1 MRFISVDLQNDFASE
16 GGKYYVPRT
25 SIEFIENVLL
35 PFLRDNEI
43 KVSEIIS
50 DYRQPR
56 KGDDRNC
63 CIPGEWGY
71 LSLLPE
77 SAVKGRRWI
86 KSMNDPTWI
95 RENIGIPGS
104 IPGEPYQHPEGFDAW
119 LEENLGSPEDAGPVT
134 LFGLTLDRCVL
145 CCAQQLTF
153 RGYKVL
159 YLAEG
164 TDTASGD
171 VSERELM
178 IESPPFTYFGK
189 GIRFSD
195 LVDRF

>member
-63 CIPGEWGY
+63 CIPGEWGN

-77 SAVKGRRWI
+77 SAVKG
-86 KSMNDPTWI
+86 
-95 RENIGIPGS
+95 
-104 IPGEPYQHPEGFDAW
+104 
-119 LEENLGSPEDAGPVT
+119 
-134 LFGLTLDRCVL
+134 
-145 CCAQQLTF
+145 
-153 RGYKVL
+153 
-159 YLAEG
+159 
-164 TDTASGD
+164 
-171 VSERELM
+171 
-178 IESPPFTYFGK
+178 
-189 GIRFSD
+189 
-195 LVDRF
+195 